1 MNRGARVDAA
11 GESKETGGTDAN
23 PAGGTEAGPG
33 ELDSVP
39 PGTDASGLDVV
50 SMLWTFGKCLGS
62 LLPVYLAGYLGLGI
76 GVVVFGLML
85 YMGWKF
91 VREGKENRLR
101 SAMYF
106 LEHEEDVTTARIF
119 RSKRDLPAWVNF
131 PDVERVEWLNKILQ
145 QAWPFVGQYLEK
157 LLVESIAPTIRDSN
171 PHLQTF
177 TFTKVNLGDK
187 ALRVIGMK
195 AHTEMD
201 KRQVLLDMYVSYVGD
216 VEISVEI
223 KKYFCKAGV
232 KGIQLHGM
240 LRVILEPLIGDVPLV
255 GAITMFFIQRPRLDI
270 NWTGITNLLDI
281 PGLNAFSDTMI
292 MDTISSFLVLPNR
305 LTVPL
310 VADLH
315 VAQLRSPLPR
325 GVVRIHLKE
334 AQNLLSTDTLLG
346 GAIKG
351 KSDPY
356 VILRVGTQTFTSKTV
371 DDNLNPKWNEM
382 YEVIVHEVP
391 GQELELEVFDKDP
404 DQDDFLGRL
413 KMDLGCVKKA
423 RVLDQ
428 WMPLKDVEKGRVHL
442 RLEWLSLLSTTSKL
456 EQVLQQNS
464 ILSTK
469 ISEPPSAAILAVYLD
484 RAQELPMKKGNK
496 DPSPVVLLSVQDTTR
511 ESRTCYGTNNPVW
524 EDAFHFFIQNPQ
536 TQDLDI
542 QVKDDSRQLSL
553 GSLSL
558 PLGRLLNSQDLTLDQ
573 WFQLENSGLASRIY
587 MKAVLRILFL
597 DGVPPKSP
605 LNSSLSVPLPQGG
618 EGVVT
623 EERAPEG
630 TSVDPPPRVPRP
642 EYSSAD
648 DSFATEGVLHIHLLE
663 AQNLIA
669 KDNFLKGMVK
679 GKSDPYVVTRA
690 GGVTFRSHVI
700 KENLNPRWNELYE
713 VIMTE
718 VQGQEVEFEV
728 FDKDVDADDFLGR
741 LKIGLREIIT
751 NQYTDEW
758 FTLSDVKS
766 GQIHLILEWLPRV
779 ADISNLQQVLHTN
792 MLVSYQN
799 KVHPSAA
806 ILSVYVD
813 RAHALPLKKNLNE
826 PKAGAELSL
835 GGLVH
840 RTKVCESSTAPVWE
854 EAFTFLVKNPYED
867 MLLVKLSHSWGL
879 PLGSLVVS
887 MKEVLAGTDL
897 TLDRWF
903 QLDGAGPESQILL
916 RATLRIL
923 VPKSTDCSV
932 REGGPEFRTALV
944 ADSTTPGESMELQ
957 EEPIPVNISSKE
969 ESGTSQDLRHRQV
982 SAQSASE
989 QVASPLGQVRLTLY
1003 YQYQEKRLLVTV
1015 HSCRKL
1021 KACSKD
1027 GSDPYVS
1034 LILLPDK
1041 NQLTKRKTAV
1051 KKRSLNPD
1059 YNDKF
1064 EFDMGLEEA
1073 QKRRLEVSVKNSVS
1087 FMSRERE
1094 LIGKVLIDLSQV
1106 DLVTGVGK
1114 WYDLQEEAA

>member
-1 MNRGARVDAA
+1 
-11 GESKETGGTDAN
+11 
-23 PAGGTEAGPG
+23 
-33 ELDSVP
+33 
-39 PGTDASGLDVV
+39 
-50 SMLWTFGKCLGS
+50 
-62 LLPVYLAGYLGLGI
+62 
-76 GVVVFGLML
+76 
-85 YMGWKF
+85 
-91 VREGKENRLR
+91 
-101 SAMYF
+101 
-106 LEHEEDVTTARIF
+106 
-119 RSKRDLPAWVNF
+119 
-131 PDVERVEWLNKILQ
+131 
-145 QAWPFVGQYLEK
+145 
-157 LLVESIAPTIRDSN
+157 
-171 PHLQTF
+171 
-177 TFTKVNLGDK
+177 
-187 ALRVIGMK
+187 MK

-201 KRQVLLDMYVSYVGD
+201 KRQVLLDLYVSYVGD
-216 VEISVEI
+216 VEINVEI

-371 DDNLNPKWNEM
+371 DDDLNPKWNEM

-456 EQVLQQNS
+456 EQVIMTEVQG
-464 ILSTK
+464 
-469 ISEPPSAAILAVYLD
+469 
-484 RAQELPMKKGNK
+484 QEVEFELFDK
-496 DPSPVVLLSVQDTTR
+496 DV
-511 ESRTCYGTNNPVW
+511 
-524 EDAFHFFIQNPQ
+524 DA
-536 TQDLDI
+536 
-542 QVKDDSRQLSL
+542 DDF
-553 GSLSL
+553 
-558 PLGRLLNSQDLTLDQ
+558 LGRLKI
-573 WFQLENSGLASRIY
+573 GLREIITNQY
-587 MKAVLRILFL
+587 T
-597 DGVPPKSP
+597 D
-605 LNSSLSVPLPQGG
+605 
-618 EGVVT
+618 
-623 EERAPEG
+623 
-630 TSVDPPPRVPRP
+630 
-642 EYSSAD
+642 
-648 DSFATEGVLHIHLLE
+648 
-663 AQNLIA
+663 
-669 KDNFLKGMVK
+669 
-679 GKSDPYVVTRA
+679 
-690 GGVTFRSHVI
+690 
-700 KENLNPRWNELYE
+700 E

-718 VQGQEVEFEV
+718 VQGQEVEFEL

-779 ADISNLQQVLHTN
+779 ADPSNLQ
-792 MLVSYQN
+792 QN

-813 RAHALPLKKNLNE
+813 RAHALPLKKNLKE

-835 GGLVH
+835 GGVVH
-840 RTKVCESSTAPVWE
+840 RTKLCESSTAPVWE

-867 MLLVKLSHSWGL
+867 MLLVKRFEANTALSLQLSHSWGL

-897 TLDRWF
+897 TVDRWF

-916 RATLRIL
+916 RATLRVL

-989 QVASPLGQVRLTLY
+989 QVVSPLGQVRLTLY
-1003 YQYQEKRLLVTV
+1003 YQCQEKRLLVTV

-1041 NQLTKRKTAV
+1041 NRLTKRKTAV

-1059 YNDKF
+1059 YNDK
-1064 EFDMGLEEA
+1064 
-1073 QKRRLEVSVKNSVS
+1073 RLPIPECCITPS
-1087 FMSRERE
+1087 FTLNPR
-1094 LIGKVLIDLSQV
+1094 LIFVRKGSSH
-1106 DLVTGVGK
+1106 
-1114 WYDLQEEAA
+1114 W

>member
-1 MNRGARVDAA
+1 
-11 GESKETGGTDAN
+11 
-23 PAGGTEAGPG
+23 
-33 ELDSVP
+33 
-39 PGTDASGLDVV
+39 
-50 SMLWTFGKCLGS
+50 
-62 LLPVYLAGYLGLGI
+62 
-76 GVVVFGLML
+76 
-85 YMGWKF
+85 
-91 VREGKENRLR
+91 
-101 SAMYF
+101 
-106 LEHEEDVTTARIF
+106 
-119 RSKRDLPAWVNF
+119 
-131 PDVERVEWLNKILQ
+131 
-145 QAWPFVGQYLEK
+145 
-157 LLVESIAPTIRDSN
+157 
-171 PHLQTF
+171 
-177 TFTKVNLGDK
+177 
-187 ALRVIGMK
+187 MK

-216 VEISVEI
+216 VEINVEI

-371 DDNLNPKWNEM
+371 DDDLNPKWNEM

-511 ESRTCYGTNNPVW
+511 ESR
-524 EDAFHFFIQNPQ
+524 
-536 TQDLDI
+536 
-542 QVKDDSRQLSL
+542 
-553 GSLSL
+553 
-558 PLGRLLNSQDLTLDQ
+558 
-573 WFQLENSGLASRIY
+573 
-587 MKAVLRILFL
+587 
-597 DGVPPKSP
+597 
-605 LNSSLSVPLPQGG
+605 
-618 EGVVT
+618 
-623 EERAPEG
+623 
-630 TSVDPPPRVPRP
+630 
-642 EYSSAD
+642 
-648 DSFATEGVLHIHLLE
+648 
-663 AQNLIA
+663 
-669 KDNFLKGMVK
+669 
-679 GKSDPYVVTRA
+679 
-690 GGVTFRSHVI
+690 
-700 KENLNPRWNELYE
+700 
-713 VIMTE
+713 
-718 VQGQEVEFEV
+718 
-728 FDKDVDADDFLGR
+728 
-741 LKIGLREIIT
+741 
-751 NQYTDEW
+751 
-758 FTLSDVKS
+758 
-766 GQIHLILEWLPRV
+766 
-779 ADISNLQQVLHTN
+779 
-792 MLVSYQN
+792 
-799 KVHPSAA
+799 
-806 ILSVYVD
+806 
-813 RAHALPLKKNLNE
+813 LKKNLKE

-835 GGLVH
+835 GGVVH
-840 RTKVCESSTAPVWE
+840 RTKLCERSTAPVWE

-867 MLLVKLSHSWGL
+867 MLLVKRFEANTALSLQLSHSWGL

-897 TLDRWF
+897 TVDRWF

-916 RATLRIL
+916 RATLRVL

-982 SAQSASE
+982 SAQSLPCSLQWKVAAVTWCLFFTQIPLRVEAQVALNTLNPEAAEAIHVKYKQFCSEDGMVTVQGSFEEVDQLHKDILIFYLDSKKLHQEQQQKMEHEAKTNLETEAEGSEGKNGASPKRDMSKNGEDQVPAGQTIPMSQFHYDYLTKAYRREIEDIKQSSGVEMNSDVIVSFIPAQGQEGARVQKADDDFIHLFQNIVTNLGSLKIPLSSEEHGILEDNFKEMQSNSSRFVLNRTEDGYNLVGPQQDLQRVQKELMSRLNGTAKSARSELIEIHCEEELMKKDLEMYRVHWEFIKQLYSKQLQRIQEKFGVKIDGQPVSGSQEAVKLEIKQDKGNFNLQSHAFHAFLELYQKVATGLMSRSVEDASE
-989 QVASPLGQVRLTLY
+989 VQNAKGRQ
-1003 YQYQEKRLLVTV
+1003 
-1015 HSCRKL
+1015 
-1021 KACSKD
+1021 
-1027 GSDPYVS
+1027 
-1034 LILLPDK
+1034 
-1041 NQLTKRKTAV
+1041 
-1051 KKRSLNPD
+1051 
-1059 YNDKF
+1059 
-1064 EFDMGLEEA
+1064 
-1073 QKRRLEVSVKNSVS
+1073 
-1087 FMSRERE
+1087 
-1094 LIGKVLIDLSQV
+1094 
-1106 DLVTGVGK
+1106 
-1114 WYDLQEEAA
+1114 